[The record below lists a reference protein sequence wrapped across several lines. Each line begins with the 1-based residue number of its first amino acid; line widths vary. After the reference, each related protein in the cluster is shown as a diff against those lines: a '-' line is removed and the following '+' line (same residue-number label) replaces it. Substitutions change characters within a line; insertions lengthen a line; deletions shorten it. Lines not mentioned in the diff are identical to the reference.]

1 MSPYG
6 RRQRSSKAVIAA
18 CVALLASVAQVSAGD
33 TRIVALQQ
41 ASRVSQV
48 PVQRL
53 RLVAEVTTHY
63 PLTGKAIQAFKV
75 MNKDSGEMYAVHL
88 DAHGLLADPAQAATE
103 EREAYQ
109 ARYGKLERS
118 LHERM
123 EQMGEGDRITVGIW
137 TQLAAR
143 PPFGKTDVI
152 GHGVALARDARAD
165 PGQTPWREMERPAGP
180 REQQAPAVQTHALG
194 EEMET
199 AAAEGWQQRELEIA
213 RSQQPAVERI
223 ERGGHTV
230 LYASKYAPLLF
241 AELPRSAIQAL
252 ERLESVGAIYAADQP
267 IQPLLHSA
275 ARTTRAPGTWSRGIT
290 GQGATVA
297 VVEAGAIDL
306 NHDDLAGHNGE
317 RDRYYHPD
325 QLHIGTEATWMW
337 HATQVAG
344 VIASTAPADGDR
356 GIAPDAHLLSG
367 NAAGILGLAYAWDA
381 VGATEWAIDQGAD
394 VLNLSWGW
402 STGTPSRSM
411 NLLDRYYDLIVR
423 EHWKTVTV
431 AAGNCDGNC
440 SVLSPGK
447 AYNVITV
454 GAIDDLDTADTAA
467 DWNDDVASV
476 FSSYVD
482 PLSPYGDRNKP
493 EVVAVGQRVRST
505 SVYNDWRTSDGTS
518 FAAPAAAGEAALMI
532 SRADWLKAWPETVK
546 AVVIATARHDEIWAD
561 ADRSAR
567 ATEDKIG
574 AGCIDATAADHTL
587 TDGRLAGVTL
597 HPDSL
602 PHSFWFE
609 AAEGRTIRVAIA
621 WDSHPTSWWWLP
633 WASDTLKADL
643 DLAVYAPS
651 GSQVAGSQSWDNS
664 YEFVEFTAPATGWYR
679 VEVQKFR
686 WDAGN
691 THEYLG
697 FAWHTD

>member
-1 MSPYG
+1 
-6 RRQRSSKAVIAA
+6 
-18 CVALLASVAQVSAGD
+18 VAL
-33 TRIVALQQ
+33 RQ
-41 ASRVSQV
+41 ASRIRQV

-53 RLVAEVTTHY
+53 RLVSEVTTHY
-63 PLTGKAIQAFKV
+63 PLTGKTIQAFKV
-75 MNKDSGEMYAVHL
+75 MNKDSGEVYAVYL
-88 DAHGLLADPAQAATE
+88 DAQGLLADRAQAAAE
-103 EREAYQ
+103 EREAYRT
-109 ARYGKLERS
+109 RYGKLERS
-118 LHERM
+118 LHQRM
-123 EQMGEGDRITVGIW
+123 RRMREGATITVGIW
-137 TQLAAR
+137 TRVAAR
-143 PPFGKTDVI
+143 LPLGKTDVI
-152 GHGVALARDARAD
+152 GHGVALAPDARPD
-165 PGQTPWREMERPAGP
+165 PGQPRWREQA
-180 REQQAPAVQTHALG
+180 APAVKTHALG
-194 EEMET
+194 EETERV
-199 AAAEGWQQRELEIA
+199 AAEGLQQRELEIA
-213 RSQQPAVERI
+213 RSQQPAVEWI
-223 ERGGHTV
+223 ERSGHTV
-230 LYASKYAPLLF
+230 LSASKYAPLLF
-241 AELPRSAIQAL
+241 AELPRSAIHAL

-275 ARTTRAPGTWSRGIT
+275 ARTARAPGTWSRGIT
-290 GQGATVA
+290 GQGTTVA
-297 VVEAGAIDL
+297 VIEAGAIDL
-306 NHDDLAGHNGE
+306 NHDDLAGNNGE

-325 QLHIGTEATWMW
+325 QLHIGTESTWMW

-344 VIASTAPADGDR
+344 VIASTAPADRNR
-356 GIAPDAHLLSG
+356 GIAPDARLLSA
-367 NAAGILGLAYAWDA
+367 NAAGILGLAYVWDA

-402 STGTPSRSM
+402 SAGTPSRSM

-423 EHWKTVTV
+423 EHWKTVTA

-440 SVLSPGK
+440 NVLSPGK

-454 GAIDDLDTADTAA
+454 GAIDDLDTAEREA

-482 PLSPYGDRNKP
+482 PLSSYGDRNKP

-505 SVYNDWRTSDGTS
+505 WVGNGWRTSDGTS
-518 FAAPAAAGEAALMI
+518 FAAPAAAGEAALMM
-532 SRADWLKAWPETVK
+532 SRADWLKSWPETVK
-546 AVVIATARHDEIWAD
+546 AVVMATARHDEIWAD
-561 ADRSAR
+561 VDHSAR

-574 AGCIDATAADHTL
+574 AGCIDATAADSTL
-587 TDGRLAGVTL
+587 MNGRLAGVTL
-597 HPDSL
+597 YPDSL

-651 GSQVAGSQSWDNS
+651 GSRVAGSQSWDNS
-664 YEFVEFTAPATGWYR
+664 YEFVEFTARATGWYR
-679 VEVQKFR
+679 VEVQKLR

-697 FAWHTD
+697 FAWDTD